1 MEWDFE
7 FLPDL
12 GIVSVRTSGDLDYDR
27 MLEFIEAAAAAM
39 EKHGVNRILV
49 DHRDAVLRISP
60 TRVYRIPA
68 VEVAH
73 GLDRRHRVAVVY
85 SAQTMRDEDVSNY
98 ESVMRTATPFLTACS
113 TIPTLRWPGPSNA
126 SDARRPRRYGLRART
141 VMFKY
146 EHQTR
151 RSSK

>member
-113 TIPTLRWPGPSNA
+113 TIPTRRWPGSSNA
-126 SDARRPRRYGLRART
+126 SDACRPRRYGLRART